1 MEFLAYDKLSV
12 VIIKVTNI
20 VKAMVF
26 AVVMYGCESWTI
38 KKAERQR
45 IDAFKLYW
53 RRLLRVPCTARKT
66 NQLILKETNPK
77 IFIERTDAEAEAPI
91 LWPPD
96 VKSWLTEK
104 DPDAGKDWGQEEKGA
119 TEDEMVR

>member
-26 AVVMYGCESWTI
+26 AIVMYRCESWTI
-38 KKAERQR
+38 KKAEHQR
-45 IDAFKLYW
+45 IHAFKLYW
-53 RRLLRVPCTARKT
+53 RGLLRVPWTAKKA

-77 IFIERTDAEAEAPI
+77 IFIERTYAEAPI

-96 VKSWLTEK
+96 VKSRPTGK
-104 DPDAGKDWGQEEKGA
+104 DPDAGKD
-119 TEDEMVR
+119 

>member
-1 MEFLAYDKLSV
+1 MDFLAYDKLSV

-26 AVVMYGCESWTI
+26 AIVIYGCESWTR
-38 KKAERQR
+38 KKAEHQR

-53 RRLLRVPCTARKT
+53 RRLLRVLWTARKA

-77 IFIERTDAEAEAPI
+77 IFIERTDAEAPI

-96 VKSWLTEK
+96 VKSRLTGK
-104 DPDAGKDWGQEEKGA
+104 DPDAGKD
-119 TEDEMVR
+119 

>member
-26 AVVMYGCESWTI
+26 AIVMYRCESWTI
-38 KKAERQR
+38 KKAEHQR
-45 IDAFKLYW
+45 IHAFKLYW
-53 RRLLRVPCTARKT
+53 RGLLRVPWTAKKA

-77 IFIERTDAEAEAPI
+77 IFIERTYAEAPI
-91 LWPPD
+91 LWPPHA
-96 VKSWLTEK
+96 KN
-104 DPDAGKDWGQEEKGA
+104 
-119 TEDEMVR
+119 

>member
-96 VKSWLTEK
+96 VKS
-104 DPDAGKDWGQEEKGA
+104 
-119 TEDEMVR
+119 